1 MRRFRKIRLAWERYV
16 NDSGSQI
23 AEFAVSLPL
32 LVVFAVGI
40 FDFGAAFTLRQKL
53 ASAAQEHAIVA
64 SNEST
69 RDLDNASPQSIID
82 IRDSIFDYLA
92 GQRVLPRA
100 NTGSCK
106 AASAAAGHGGGS
118 LIWTYTISGCPDT
131 LVITID
137 RGNIVVEP
145 STTEK
150 VVSTQV
156 TVTYPHRWQ
165 FSKVIRFL
173 APGAVYAGTTTLTG
187 EATSP
192 NQL

>member
-1 MRRFRKIRLAWERYV
+1 MFWMAKIRGLCGG
-16 NDSGSQI
+16 DGGSQI

-53 ASAAQEHAIVA
+53 ASAAQEHAVIA
-64 SNEST
+64 SNEAT
-69 RDLDNASPQSIID
+69 RDLDNGSPQSILD
-82 IRDSIFDYLA
+82 LRDSIFDYLE
-92 GQRVLPRA
+92 GQKVLPRA
-100 NTGSCK
+100 GIGSCK
-106 AASAAAGHGGGS
+106 ATSAAVSHTAGT
-118 LIWTYTISGCPDT
+118 LIWQYTISGCPDT

-145 STTEK
+145 NTAEK
-150 VVSTQV
+150 VINTQI

>member
-1 MRRFRKIRLAWERYV
+1 MRSSRTIRRFYENA
-16 NDSGSQI
+16 SGSQI

-53 ASAAQEHAIVA
+53 GSAAQEHAVVA

-69 RDLDNASPQSIID
+69 RDLDNGSPQSIID

-92 GQRVLPRA
+92 GQKVLPRA

-106 AASAAAGHGGGS
+106 AGSATVGHTGGS
-118 LIWTYTISGCPDT
+118 LIWSYTISGCPDT

-150 VVSTQV
+150 IVSTQV

-165 FSKVIRFL
+165 FSKVIGFL
-173 APGAVYAGTTTLTG
+173 APGAIYAGTTTLTG

>member
-1 MRRFRKIRLAWERYV
+1 MLSSGKLRRFCA

-64 SNEST
+64 SNEAT
-69 RDLDNASPQSIID
+69 RDLDNASPQSMID

-92 GQRVLPRA
+92 GQKVLPRA

-106 AASAAAGHGGGS
+106 PASAAVSHTGGS
-118 LIWTYTISGCPDT
+118 LIWSYTISGCPDA

-150 VVSTQV
+150 IVSTQV